1 MLVARVDTGPGK
13 VIKLLKF
20 RVSDSGLGVGRGEG
34 KGGSCFSRR
43 DVIYVDGEVVAAN
56 KL

>member
-43 DVIYVDGEVVAAN
+43 DVIYVDGEEVVAN

>member
-34 KGGSCFSRR
+34 KGGDPVSPEGTL
-43 DVIYVDGEVVAAN
+43 YT
-56 KL
+56 

>member
-34 KGGSCFSRR
+34 KGDPIPPEGML
-43 DVIYVDGEVVAAN
+43 YT
-56 KL
+56 